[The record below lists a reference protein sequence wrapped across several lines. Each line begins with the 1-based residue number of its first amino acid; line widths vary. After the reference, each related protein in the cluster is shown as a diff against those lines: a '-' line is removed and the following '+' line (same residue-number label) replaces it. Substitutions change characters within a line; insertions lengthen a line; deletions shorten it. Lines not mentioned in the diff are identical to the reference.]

1 MHNAVIA
8 QLAARRQLAI
18 GVEGKGFEYLVGRR
32 KFGDLFGLPLG
43 GGQARESELV
53 VRFSDSLD
61 RARQVS
67 RAVLGGGL
75 AGLIGTRLSLALS
88 LRVGEFQA
96 FIARLEDRVGQDREG
111 FRRGLAFGRL
121 APQRGQ
127 RRGRRQVDDFV
138 FDEQRGGRDG
148 GTGGEGGGGGGAGAP
163 GGRTPSL
170 SVSPS
175 FRLPVS
181 PSPRPPATGSGSAA
195 KGINCKA
202 PCATM
207 SRRFSPNCSAAG
219 ARIMRLNSAAC
230 RGSSASAPAMRAC
243 LCCGVS
249 SRESGA
255 RDESRS

>member
-138 FDEQRGGRDG
+138 FDEQWGGRGG
-148 GTGGEGGGGGGAGAP
+148 GTGRQGARGTNTFSIRLP
-163 GGRTPSL
+163 VPPS
-170 SVSPS
+170 P
-175 FRLPVS
+175 RLPVS
-181 PSPRPPATGSGSAA
+181 SSLRH
-195 KGINCKA
+195 
-202 PCATM
+202 
-207 SRRFSPNCSAAG
+207 RFGERGERNQLQG
-219 ARIMRLNSAAC
+219 AL
-230 RGSSASAPAMRAC
+230 
-243 LCCGVS
+243 
-249 SRESGA
+249 
-255 RDESRS
+255 RDYEQALFAQL